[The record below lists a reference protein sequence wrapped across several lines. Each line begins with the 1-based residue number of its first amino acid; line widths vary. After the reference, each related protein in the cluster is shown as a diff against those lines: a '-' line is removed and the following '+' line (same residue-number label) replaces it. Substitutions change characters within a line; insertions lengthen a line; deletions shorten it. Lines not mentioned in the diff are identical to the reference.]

1 LDIKHK
7 KTIFGLVILSISHFK
22 ESCYDIMRNGSG
34 IVIGSCGV
42 DNYVHFLKIKTTH
55 RINWGKF

>member
-1 LDIKHK
+1 VTVLDIKHK
-7 KTIFGLVILSISHFK
+7 KTIFGLVNLSISHFK

-42 DNYVHFLKIKTTH
+42 DNYVHFLK
-55 RINWGKF
+55 NQNNP